1 MAKMNLKLMNA
12 LRATL
17 NRVASLH
24 SGGVLIYG
32 VNHKTV
38 YTSKWYEIPR

>member
-24 SGGVLIYG
+24 PGGVLIF
-32 VNHKTV
+32 VI
-38 YTSKWYEIPR
+38 TSWLLGIG

>member
-24 SGGVLIYG
+24 PGFQF
-32 VNHKTV
+32 HKGAIRTT
-38 YTSKWYEIPR
+38 YH

>member
-24 SGGVLIYG
+24 PDGGLQQ
-32 VNHKTV
+32 
-38 YTSKWYEIPR
+38 S